1 MNLNLDQAFSTA
13 LVAAVPTFFI
23 TLFLD
28 KGSDEDGKEEAEM
41 MGRVLE
47 R

>member
-28 KGSDEDGKEEAEM
+28 KGGDDDDQEEAEM
-41 MGRVLE
+41 MERVLE

>member
-1 MNLNLDQAFSTA
+1 MNLNLNQAFSTA

-23 TLFLD
+23 RLFLD
-28 KGSDEDGKEEAEM
+28 KGGDDDDKEEAKVME
-41 MGRVLE
+41 RVLE

>member
-23 TLFLD
+23 RLFLD
-28 KGSDEDGKEEAEM
+28 KGGDEDGKEEADM